1 MTDTVLLIG
10 RAAVSF
16 FASFLAI
23 WVWSRTREES
33 WLFIITGILV
43 SFCTLLIEI
52 LSKVGILSLNS
63 GSMDIPLWFGLLQ
76 LLPYVLYAIGLGFY
90 IYRNRQY

>member
-1 MTDTVLLIG
+1 MTDTALLLG
-10 RAAVSF
+10 RAGVSF

-33 WLFIITGILV
+33 WLFIITGILI
-43 SFCTLLIEI
+43 SFVTLLFEI
-52 LSKVGILSLNS
+52 LAVVGILSFNVS
-63 GSMDIPLWFGLLQ
+63 GRDIPLWFGLLK

-90 IYRNRQY
+90 LYRNRQY